1 MNSKTS
7 KDNQYR
13 VTIEE
18 INTEEPRKLVFDYQD
33 REELFNT
40 VKNLKQGSGL
50 DPDTAIKVSVA
61 LRILGPL
68 MIQNRKHELFIDFMP
83 HFKSFMQKLKRTVK
97 ESVNAK

>member
-18 INTEEPRKLVFDYQD
+18 INTEEPRKLIFDYQY
-33 REELFNT
+33 REELFNM

-50 DPDTAIKVSVA
+50 DPDTATKVSVA

-68 MIQNRKHELFIDFMP
+68 MIQN
-83 HFKSFMQKLKRTVK
+83 
-97 ESVNAK
+97 